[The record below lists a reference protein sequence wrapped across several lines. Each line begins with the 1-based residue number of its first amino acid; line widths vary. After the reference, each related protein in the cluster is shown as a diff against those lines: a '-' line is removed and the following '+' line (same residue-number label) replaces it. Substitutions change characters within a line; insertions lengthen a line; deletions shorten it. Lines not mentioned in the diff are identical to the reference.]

1 MSGATLFAFWAFSLL
16 FVVTPGA
23 DWAYAIA
30 AGIRGKGVFPA
41 VVGLLAGYV
50 VLTVIV
56 AAGVG
61 VLIASQPMLMSA
73 LTVAG
78 SCYMG
83 WLGLDML
90 RNPPVP
96 KAAGEEAN
104 ADTWT
109 SWALKGAFVSGL
121 NPKAFLFFL
130 AFLPPWTANDASWS
144 IPVQIVALGLIHTA
158 SCSVVYSLVGVGAK
172 LALGTRPSAAL
183 IIGRMSGVVMFSLG
197 VLLMYRAIIAH

>member
-73 LTVAG
+73 LATPR
-78 SCYMG
+78 S
-83 WLGLDML
+83 L
-90 RNPPVP
+90 RM
-96 KAAGEEAN
+96 AAAR
-104 ADTWT
+104 
-109 SWALKGAFVSGL
+109 S
-121 NPKAFLFFL
+121 
-130 AFLPPWTANDASWS
+130 
-144 IPVQIVALGLIHTA
+144 
-158 SCSVVYSLVGVGAK
+158 
-172 LALGTRPSAAL
+172 SA
-183 IIGRMSGVVMFSLG
+183 
-197 VLLMYRAIIAH
+197 

>member
-41 VVGLLAGYV
+41 VAGLLAGYV
-50 VLTVIV
+50 VLTVVV

-61 VLIASQPMLMSA
+61 VLIASQPILVSA
-73 LTVAG
+73 LTGVGA
-78 SCYMG
+78 CYMG
-83 WLGLDML
+83 WLGINML

-96 KAAGEEAN
+96 KSAGEGSN
-104 ADTWT
+104 AKTWT

-130 AFLPPWTANDASWS
+130 AFLPPWTTNDASWS
-144 IPVQIVALGLIHTA
+144 IPMQIVALGLIHTA
-158 SCSVVYSLVGVGAK
+158 SCSVVYSAVGIGAK
-172 LALGTRPSAAL
+172 LALGARPNAAL
-183 IIGRMSGVVMFSLG
+183 CIGRLSGAVMFLLG
-197 VLLMYRAIIAH
+197 ALLLYRAMLPR

>member
-41 VVGLLAGYV
+41 VAGLLVGYV
-50 VLTVIV
+50 VLTVVV

-61 VLIASQPMLMSA
+61 VLIASQPMLMNA

-78 SCYMG
+78 ACYMG
-83 WLGLDML
+83 WLGVNML
-90 RNPPVP
+90 WAPPVP
-96 KAAGEEAN
+96 KAAGEETN
-104 ADTWT
+104 TDTWT

-121 NPKAFLFFL
+121 NPKAFMFFL
-130 AFLPPWTANDASWS
+130 AFLPPWTASGASWS

-172 LALGTRPSAAL
+172 LALGARPNAAL
-183 IIGRMSGVVMFSLG
+183 LVGRLSGTIMCLLG
-197 VLLMYRAIIAH
+197 AFLLYRAIVPH